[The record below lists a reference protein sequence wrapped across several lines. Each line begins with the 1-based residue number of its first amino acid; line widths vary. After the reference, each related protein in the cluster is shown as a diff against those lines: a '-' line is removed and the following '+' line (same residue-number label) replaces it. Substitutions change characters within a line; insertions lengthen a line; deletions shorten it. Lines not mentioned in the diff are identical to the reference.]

1 MLDRSDDIACRVV
14 WKPVLTS
21 RDAILQ
27 LIREANVAPN
37 VVGIITWMHTF
48 SPAKMWIAGLCAL
61 DKPMLHL
68 HTQANTE
75 LPWAT
80 IDFDFMN
87 LNQAAHGDRE
97 FGYIETRLGIPRT
110 TVVGH
115 ASDPTVTSRI
125 GDWCRAARRL
135 ARRPEHERRPLRRQH
150 ALRRRDR
157 GRQDRGRGDLR
168 FADQHMGGDGPGV
181 ARRVRHRRADRRR

>member
-1 MLDRSDDIACRVV
+1 MLDRSDDVPCRVV

-27 LIREANVAPN
+27 PIREANAAPN

-75 LPWAT
+75 LPW
-80 IDFDFMN
+80 
-87 LNQAAHGDRE
+87 GD
-97 FGYIETRLGIPRT
+97 
-110 TVVGH
+110 
-115 ASDPTVTSRI
+115 ASTSTS
-125 GDWCRAARRL
+125 
-135 ARRPEHERRPLRRQH
+135 
-150 ALRRRDR
+150 
-157 GRQDRGRGDLR
+157 
-168 FADQHMGGDGPGV
+168 
-181 ARRVRHRRADRRR
+181 

>member
-1 MLDRSDDIACRVV
+1 MSHSIIPDLATHEVWFLTGSQTLYGDEVLTQVAAQSQQVVTMLDESDDVACRIV

-21 RDAILQ
+21 RDAILAT
-27 LIREANVAPN
+27 IRSANESDH

-48 SPAKMWIAGLCAL
+48 SPAKMWIAGLSAL

-97 FGYIETRLGIPRT
+97 FGYIETRLGVART
-110 TVVGH
+110 TVVR
-115 ASDPTVTSRI
+115 ATSR
-125 GDWCRAARRL
+125 
-135 ARRPEHERRPLRRQH
+135 
-150 ALRRRDR
+150 
-157 GRQDRGRGDLR
+157 
-168 FADQHMGGDGPGV
+168 
-181 ARRVRHRRADRRR
+181 RVSM